1 MKTLFLIRHAK
12 SSWDN
17 PSLDDFDRPLNKRGL
32 KDAPFMAALIEA
44 KNFIPDKI
52 VSSPANRAI
61 TTAMYFGKAF
71 NIPSERILLN
81 EEIYEA
87 YPDTLSRIIHRF
99 EDNWDTVFL
108 FGHNPGFTELANRFS
123 SAFISNIPTCG
134 VVRIMANIDTWADFV
149 PGKARVTDMYT
160 PKEFQK

>member
-17 PSLDDFDRPLNKRGL
+17 PALDDFDRPLNKRGL

-44 KNFIPDKI
+44 KNYIPDKI

-61 TTAMYFGKAF
+61 TTARYFANAF
-71 NIPSERILLN
+71 NIPSEKILLN
-81 EEIYEA
+81 ESIYEA
-87 YPDTLSRIIHRF
+87 YPDTLSKIIHQL
-99 EDNWDTVFL
+99 DDAWDTVFL
-108 FGHNPGFTELANRFS
+108 FGHNPGFTELANRYS
-123 SAFISNIPTCG
+123 NAFISNIPTCG
-134 VVRIMANIDTWADFV
+134 IVRIMANVEEWENFV
-149 PGKARVTDMYT
+149 PGKARVTDMFT